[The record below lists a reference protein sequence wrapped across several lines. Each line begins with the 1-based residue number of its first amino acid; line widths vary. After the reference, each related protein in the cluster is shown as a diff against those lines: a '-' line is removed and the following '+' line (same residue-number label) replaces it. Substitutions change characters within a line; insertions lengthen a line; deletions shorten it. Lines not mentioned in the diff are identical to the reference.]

1 MGDICRFVSPQWPTI
16 LGRHIVTQEIKYKF
30 DRVTH
35 WCTMLSRTA
44 DLNCSHPT
52 GFSLC
57 YCVFDNLTEYCLYFV
72 NLVWNWFLLGGGLA
86 TKETT
91 PQQRLRDTADRQKPE
106 NKWTQMNT
114 RTHQIVQQQ
123 KFTHLKNDL
132 LHHNV
137 TVHSRAFLV
146 RHFTEFLLVEG
157 EELRSG

>member
-72 NLVWNWFLLGGGLA
+72 NLVWNWFLLGGFWPQRKLHSNNGYEILQIGKSQKINEPRWTHA
-86 TKETT
+86 HTK
-91 PQQRLRDTADRQKPE
+91 LLK
-106 NKWTQMNT
+106 K
-114 RTHQIVQQQ
+114 